1 MISQITLKPAQ
12 KLLVVGPIYDH
23 LPKLLQMKNM
33 FSQYDW
39 IIFNSG
45 LCFPNNDLSEI
56 KKRIEIMDQYLTTG
70 KVIYNAG
77 RSDYLFLTHLS
88 VSETFLQQWIRSRP
102 NVVLAEYHS
111 RSIFIIDGGIP
122 EKIIGRTELGD
133 NLEVSFVS
141 NIKNKPWHQS
151 YNGRLGYVISNNP
164 LTLEQPQY
172 YNYSM
177 QLGNQYEAGHIY
189 AQEVW
194 ERGLK
199 RTILL

>member
-1 MISQITLKPAQ
+1 
-12 KLLVVGPIYDH
+12 
-23 LPKLLQMKNM
+23 M

-39 IIFNSG
+39 IIFNGG
-45 LCFPNNDLSEI
+45 LCYPHNDISEI
-56 KKRIEIMDQYLTTG
+56 KKRIEVMNQYLTTG

-77 RSDYLFLTHLS
+77 RLDYLLLTRLEE
-88 VSETFLQQWIRSRP
+88 SETFLQQWIRSRP
-102 NVVLAEYHS
+102 NVVLAEYPS
-111 RSIFIIDGGIP
+111 RSVFVVDGGIP

-164 LTLEQPQY
+164 LTLGRPQY

-177 QLGNQYEAGHIY
+177 QLGNQYEHGSIY

>member
-1 MISQITLKPAQ
+1 MISQITLKPTQ
-12 KLLVVGPIYDH
+12 KLLVVGPVYDRLH
-23 LPKLLQMKNM
+23 KLLQVESM

-45 LCFPNNDLSEI
+45 LCFPNNDLSEV
-56 KKRIEIMDQYLTTG
+56 KKRIEIMDQYLATG

-77 RSDYLFLTHLS
+77 RQDYLLFAKLEE
-88 VSETFLQQWIRSRP
+88 SEAILKRWIRSRP

-111 RSIFIIDGGIP
+111 RSIFIVDGGIP
-122 EKIIGRTELGD
+122 EKIVGRSELGD
-133 NLEVSFVS
+133 NLEVSFIS
-141 NIKNKPWHQS
+141 NIRNKPWHQS

-164 LTLEQPQY
+164 LTLGRPQY

-177 QLGNQYEAGHIY
+177 QLGNQCEDGSLY